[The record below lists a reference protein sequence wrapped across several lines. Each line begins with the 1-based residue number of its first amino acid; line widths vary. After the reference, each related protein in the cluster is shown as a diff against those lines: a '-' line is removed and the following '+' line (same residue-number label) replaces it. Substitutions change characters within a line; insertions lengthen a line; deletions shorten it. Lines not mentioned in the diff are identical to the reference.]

1 MRANEG
7 PRENQKGTCFACPMY
22 VASEM
27 ERNVQRS
34 TRSPKHT
41 FTHAYVCADIPA
53 LSERDGELAGDTSQ
67 PGLAGFVLAGVC
79 L

>member
-1 MRANEG
+1 VRAKEG
-7 PRENQKGTCFACPMY
+7 PRENQKGTCFAYPMY
-22 VASEM
+22 VALEIQ
-27 ERNVQRS
+27 RHVQRS

-41 FTHAYVCADIPA
+41 FTHAYVYADIPA
-53 LSERDGELAGDTSQ
+53 LSERDGELAGDTFQ